1 MQEAY
6 KSYAC
11 LIYMAYP
18 IRDVHTFEEFNSIAD
33 LKSSL
38 KKNQW
43 KCIKPKKD
51 VKIKGR
57 QTLRIGS
64 KNGIFARLNFSNL
77 LKGEKLVQIKK
88 EQQEFETFKVENK
101 QGNNESSCF
110 ISIYVS
116 KGKYTIQSIIFT
128 KDIGGKSEKT
138 LFITTVLDM
147 ENRIKEMGRNRKPVV
162 RRKKQKKSRD
172 TEEYWD
178 DDDDDYD
185 DDWYAGEGYG
195 GRTPNDD
202 RSDSMNPN
210 SDRYNP

>member
-18 IRDVHTFEEFNSIAD
+18 IRDVHTFEEFNSMAD

-77 LKGEKLVQIKK
+77 LKGEKLIQIKK

-101 QGNNESSCF
+101 QGNNEYSCF

-178 DDDDDYD
+178 DDDDDD